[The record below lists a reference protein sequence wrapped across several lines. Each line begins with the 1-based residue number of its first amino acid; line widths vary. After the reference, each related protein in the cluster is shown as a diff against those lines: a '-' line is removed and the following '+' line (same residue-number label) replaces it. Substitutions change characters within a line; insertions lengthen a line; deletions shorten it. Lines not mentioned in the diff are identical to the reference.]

1 MSSEDTL
8 TVHIGIILF
17 GVTVVSRETLVVV
30 RDIKS
35 TVSSSL
41 KGSENTASG
50 GSSTTSNIKKSTEW
64 TLVLVNFI
72 NVVSLLSNLGLHNLG
87 VNLSV
92 TLIDLIKTNL
102 LQKTT
107 GYKKTGTVCSRV
119 VFKTNL
125 KSVTLKFLRTSLSKD
140 TVSVNERVSNLTDNV
155 SVGETNNK
163 TVLGR
168 LVLVLGLTAKTFAL
182 TVVGTSLTSTTEL
195 NLVAAEVGF
204 ALLYL
209 GESL

>member
-1 MSSEDTL
+1 
-8 TVHIGIILF
+8 VHIGIILF

-41 KGSENTASG
+41 KSPENTASS

-64 TLVLVNFI
+64 TLILVNFI

-119 VFKTNL
+119 VLKTNL

-168 LVLVLGLTAKTFAL
+168 LVLVLSLAAETFAL
-182 TVVGTSLTSTTEL
+182 TVVGTSLTATTEL

-204 ALLYL
+204 ALLNL